1 MQQSSFTVVSLD
13 ESFFFFESLVR
24 KLWIYKDS
32 RPVVTVTGSHKHFC
46 MFGAIGG
53 SGSSSLYYSRQLFR
67 QYDRFDENTFYEF
80 LKQIHYKFPRCY
92 LFLDKAVQHYRSQ
105 KVKQYFDKHKNS
117 LIPVWLPTAS
127 PEFMVLEECWNI
139 SKDDLLVLTY
149 YPSFTM
155 FRKIISLYFRT
166 KRFNLDMKN
175 YLIGN
180 VSA

>member
-1 MQQSSFTVVSLD
+1 M
-13 ESFFFFESLVR
+13 
-24 KLWIYKDS
+24 
-32 RPVVTVTGSHKHFC
+32 TGSHKHFC

-53 SGSSSLYYSRQLFR
+53 SSTGSLYHSRQLFR

-92 LFLDKAVQHYRSQ
+92 LFLDKAVQHYKSQ
-105 KVKQYFDKHKNS
+105 KVKQYFDKHKDS

>member
-1 MQQSSFTVVSLD
+1 M
-13 ESFFFFESLVR
+13 
-24 KLWIYKDS
+24 
-32 RPVVTVTGSHKHFC
+32 TGSHKHFC
-46 MFGAIGG
+46 MFGAIGDG
-53 SGSSSLYYSRQLFR
+53 SSGSLYHSRQLFR

-92 LFLDKAVQHYRSQ
+92 LFLDKAVQHYKSQ
-105 KVKQYFDKHKNS
+105 KVKQYFDKHKDS

-139 SKDDLLVLTY
+139 SQDDLLVLTY